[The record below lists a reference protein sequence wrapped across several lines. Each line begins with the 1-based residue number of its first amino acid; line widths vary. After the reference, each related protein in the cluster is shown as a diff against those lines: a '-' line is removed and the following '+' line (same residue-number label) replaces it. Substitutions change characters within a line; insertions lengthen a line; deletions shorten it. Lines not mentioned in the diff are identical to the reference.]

1 MVEGYVTKTGLDENN
16 EIIGYEFINFG
27 KMMDMI
33 KQGMDANEAMKKAT
47 GNYGRFADAVKVID
61 PREE

>member
-1 MVEGYVTKTGLDENN
+1 
-16 EIIGYEFINFG
+16 
-27 KMMDMI
+27 MDMI

>member
-1 MVEGYVTKTGLDENN
+1 
-16 EIIGYEFINFG
+16 IGYEFISFG

-33 KQGMDANEAMKKAT
+33 KTGMDANEAMKKAT
-47 GNYGRFADAVKVID
+47 GTYGRFADAVKVID